1 MILDSTTMS
10 TTLLMAQ
17 LSDPHV
23 GTGPAFLGGRM
34 DTEHALRQAV
44 AHVAA
49 MEPAPDLVLLTGDL
63 TEHGS
68 AAEYAV
74 VADAL
79 ALLSMPVYAVPGNHD
94 DPKVAR
100 DALSRCM
107 PVAPD
112 APHGVCCYHRHHG
125 GLHLVALDTVVPR
138 QSHGALEADQLAWL
152 ARTLDA
158 CRDEPVLIFMHHPP
172 LPTGIEAMDA
182 CSLLTGGDALAAL
195 VRQHGA
201 VQGVLCGHLHRPVQM
216 QFGGAPLH
224 VAPSVAHQIT
234 LDLRPGAPLRA
245 QLEPPKISLHR
256 WSLPHGLCTHLSY
269 VEAFGPALVL

>member
-1 MILDSTTMS
+1 MS
-10 TTLLMAQ
+10 QTPLLIAQ
-17 LSDPHV
+17 LSDPHI
-23 GTGPAFLGGRM
+23 GTGPDFLGGRM
-34 DTEHALRQAV
+34 DTEAALRRAV

-49 MEPAPDLVLLTGDL
+49 LQPAPDLLLLTGDL
-63 TEHGS
+63 TERGT

-79 ALLSMPVYAVPGNHD
+79 APLRMPVYAVPGNHD
-94 DPKVAR
+94 DPTVAR
-100 DALSRCM
+100 DALPRCM

-112 APHGVCCYHRHHG
+112 APNGACCYHLRHG
-125 GLHLVALDTVVPR
+125 GLHLIALDTVVPR

-158 CRDEPVLIFMHHPP
+158 CQGEPVLIFMHHPP
-172 LPTGIEAMDA
+172 LPTGIERMDA
-182 CSLLTGGDALAAL
+182 CSLLHGADDMAAL
-195 VRQHGA
+195 VRGHGR

-224 VAPSVAHQIT
+224 VAPSVAHQIA
-234 LDLRPGAPLRA
+234 LDLRPGAPLHA

-256 WSLPHGLCTHLSY
+256 WSPVHGLCTHLSY
-269 VEAFGPALVL
+269 VEAFGPALAL